1 VYPAVR
7 RKVSDAEAQRALG
20 EHAEAEET
28 MKRLENLRAGDS
40 QFDTELATLMQQIR
54 DHVAEEEGRMF
65 ADMRRIFSPEELVE
79 LGAKV
84 EAVKKLAPTRPHPSA
99 PDTPPG
105 DKILG
110 PVTGLLDRMR
120 DAVTGRGHSGAAGS
134 PSRVS
139 RRRHRDAAPWVNTR
153 QPRIRREKDVDAE
166 PGVGR
171 GRQGDDTGAVLG
183 KHGIDWVDPE
193 LRTCSRRSRQSA
205 VGPRRREKR
214 ARGLQDLPADITGR
228 NLPL

>member
-1 VYPAVR
+1 MADQQRDVIEILTQDHREVERMFAELEGLTDSDSSVRRQDLVDQVTIELVKHSVAEEAEVYPAVR

-120 DAVTGRGHSGAAGS
+120 DAVTGRGHSGSAGS
-134 PSRVS
+134 P
-139 RRRHRDAAPWVNTR
+139 TR
-153 QPRIRREKDVDAE
+153 
-166 PGVGR
+166 
-171 GRQGDDTGAVLG
+171 
-183 KHGIDWVDPE
+183 
-193 LRTCSRRSRQSA
+193 
-205 VGPRRREKR
+205 
-214 ARGLQDLPADITGR
+214 
-228 NLPL
+228 

>member
-1 VYPAVR
+1 MADQQRDVIEILTQDHREVERMFAELEGLTDSDSSVRRQDLVDQVTIELVKHSVAEEAEVYPAVR

-134 PSRVS
+134 P
-139 RRRHRDAAPWVNTR
+139 TR
-153 QPRIRREKDVDAE
+153 
-166 PGVGR
+166 
-171 GRQGDDTGAVLG
+171 
-183 KHGIDWVDPE
+183 
-193 LRTCSRRSRQSA
+193 
-205 VGPRRREKR
+205 
-214 ARGLQDLPADITGR
+214 
-228 NLPL
+228 